1 MHSMECMTGAP
12 VLSFEVHFPFECGS
26 ILTSSAARI
35 LKVPP
40 FCDILL
46 LS

>member
-1 MHSMECMTGAP
+1 MNYNEFKSGKP
-12 VLSFEVHFPFECGS
+12 VLFFVVDFTFECGS
-26 ILTSSAARI
+26 ILTSPAARI
-35 LKVPP
+35 LKAPP